1 MMTYTFGAGHSART
15 PAHFHTAMQEGFGY
29 SWDVNTAESLDAHT
43 VIKAVPFG
51 EMKLSL
57 ASLPRAEI
65 SNVARPSSKTPDHPY
80 NIYVSNRRHKV
91 VTNSHSVILEP
102 GDVMVADSAMA
113 ATMITNEP
121 YTTIGLTVPS
131 KVFRTYLPEPE
142 RAVGVR
148 FSGKSGLSKIVSY
161 LLLTMWEYAEGDNFE
176 KVGTE
181 LAHNLLGILST
192 CCQVHGDRPEAYST
206 NSVAKREAI
215 KRVIQQNLHKP
226 DLCVAEIAKLCDLS
240 VRYVQRLF
248 SEDEHTAS
256 EYIRRQR
263 LEGCKKQLADPAW
276 LHHSITEIA
285 FNWGFN
291 SSAHFARVFKAQCG
305 INAREFR
312 SQALLARNLDPS
324 RGARSL
330 GTHGQDALSPAI
342 KTS

>member
-1 MMTYTFGAGHSART
+1 MMTYTFGASWSAAT
-15 PAHFHTAMQEGFGY
+15 PAHLHTAMREGFGHG
-29 SWDVNTAESLDAHT
+29 WDVNTAEGADARM

-51 EMKLSL
+51 QMKLSL

-65 SNVARPSSKTPDHPY
+65 SNVARPSNRTPNHPY
-80 NIYVSNRRHKV
+80 NIYVSNRRHRV
-91 VTNSHSVILEP
+91 VTNNHSVILEP
-102 GDVMVADSAMA
+102 GDVTVADSAMA

-121 YTTIGLTVPS
+121 YTTIGLTVPA

-161 LLLTMWEYAEGDNFE
+161 LLLTMWEYAEEDNFE
-176 KVGTE
+176 RIAGE

-192 CCQVHGDRPEAYST
+192 CCHVYSERPETPTKSAT
-206 NSVAKREAI
+206 AKRDSI
-215 KRVIQQNLHKP
+215 KRIINQNLHKP
-226 DLCVAEIAKLCDLS
+226 DLCVGEIARMSGLS

-248 SEDEHTAS
+248 SDEEHTAS
-256 EYIRRQR
+256 EYIRLQR
-263 LEGCKKQLADPAW
+263 VEGCKKQLADPAW

-312 SQALLARNLDPS
+312 SQALLGRHLDPS
-324 RGARSL
+324 PGVD
-330 GTHGQDALSPAI
+330 GQDALSPTI
-342 KTS
+342 KSS

>member
-1 MMTYTFGAGHSART
+1 MMTYTFGGSRSATT
-15 PAHFHTAMQEGFGY
+15 PAHLHTAMREGFGY
-29 SWDVNTAESLDAHT
+29 GWDVNTAEGTDARM

-51 EMKLSL
+51 QMKLSL
-57 ASLPRAEI
+57 ASLPRAEV
-65 SNVARPSSKTPDHPY
+65 SNVARPSSRTPDHPY
-80 NIYVSNRRHKV
+80 NIYVSNRRHRV
-91 VTNSHSVILEP
+91 VTNNHSVILEP
-102 GDVMVADSAMA
+102 GDVTVADSAMA

-121 YTTIGLTVPS
+121 YTTIGLTVPA

-161 LLLTMWEYAEGDNFE
+161 LLLTMWEYAEEDTFE
-176 KVGTE
+176 RIAVE
-181 LAHNLLGILST
+181 LTHNLLGILST
-192 CCQVHGDRPEAYST
+192 CSQVCSERPETPTT
-206 NSVAKREAI
+206 NTAAKRDSI
-215 KRVIQQNLHKP
+215 KRIINQNLHKP
-226 DLCVAEIAKLCDLS
+226 DLCVGEIAKLSGLS

-248 SEDEHTAS
+248 SEEEHTAS

-305 INAREFR
+305 INARKFR
-312 SQALLARNLDPS
+312 SQALLGSS
-324 RGARSL
+324 RGVD
-330 GTHGQDALSPAI
+330 GQDVLSPTI
-342 KTS
+342 KSS